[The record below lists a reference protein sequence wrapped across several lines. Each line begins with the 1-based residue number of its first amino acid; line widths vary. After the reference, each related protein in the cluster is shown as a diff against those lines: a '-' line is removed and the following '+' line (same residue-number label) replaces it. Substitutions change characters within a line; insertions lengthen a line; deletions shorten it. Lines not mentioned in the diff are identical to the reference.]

1 MRLYT
6 EFNEAISEIT
16 RDLAEMGVRVHPKTY
31 QDKDVENDPGFET
44 QELRNY
50 LYSILIPDSKKL
62 KPTQPW
68 ADLEFNER
76 ISPNPINPGEAW
88 KERADIW
95 SDFLQSDGTFAY
107 TYGERINNYKQIEL
121 IVKRIKEDPD
131 SRQLY
136 LSIYTP
142 EDITK
147 MGGVSRVPCSLGYYF
162 QIRENHLDMTY
173 LQRSAD
179 FVTHF
184 QNDVYL
190 AVKLLEYMSERTGYP
205 VGSFTHWIGS
215 LHVFFKDIREVF

>member
-6 EFNEAISEIT
+6 EFDEAISEIT

-31 QDKDVENDPGFET
+31 QDKNVENDPGFET

-68 ADLEFNER
+68 ADLEFDER
-76 ISPNPINPGEAW
+76 ISPNPLNPGEAW
-88 KERADIW
+88 KERPDIW
-95 SDFLQSDGTFAY
+95 SDFLQSDGKFAY

-136 LSIYTP
+136 LSIYTT

-147 MGGVSRVPCSLGYYF
+147 MGGISRVPCSLGYYF
-162 QIRENHLDMTY
+162 QVRENHLDMTY

-184 QNDVYL
+184 HNDVYL
-190 AVKLLEYMSERTGYP
+190 AVKLLEHISKETGYP

-215 LHVFFKDIREVF
+215 LHVFYKDIKSVF